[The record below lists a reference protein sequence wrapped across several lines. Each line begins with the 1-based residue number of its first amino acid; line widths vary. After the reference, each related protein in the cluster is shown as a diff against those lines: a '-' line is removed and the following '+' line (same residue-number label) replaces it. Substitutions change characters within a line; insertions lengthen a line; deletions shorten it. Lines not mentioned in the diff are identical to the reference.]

1 MHRDGDWEIEDCVV
15 VADGRTARLCG
26 AGGRGQDLGLKL
38 EELPHE
44 AEVGRDD
51 AAALLD
57 ELEGLVELHTV
68 GPHEVGQT
76 NGGRAGDACL
86 TVHKDTASFIPH
98 RVWGEEKE
106 N

>member
-15 VADGRTARLCG
+15 VADGRTACLCG
-26 AGGRGQDLGLKL
+26 AGGCGQDLGLEL

-57 ELEGLVELHTV
+57 KLEGLIKLHTV
-68 GPHEVGQT
+68 GPHEVG
-76 NGGRAGDACL
+76 
-86 TVHKDTASFIPH
+86 
-98 RVWGEEKE
+98 
-106 N
+106 